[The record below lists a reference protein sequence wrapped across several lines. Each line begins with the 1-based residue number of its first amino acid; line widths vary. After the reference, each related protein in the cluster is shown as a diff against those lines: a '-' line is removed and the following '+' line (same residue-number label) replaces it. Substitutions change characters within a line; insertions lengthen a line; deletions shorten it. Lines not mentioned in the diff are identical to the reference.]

1 MGATALPGVSMD
13 VLVSPTQLEGRP
25 LRVKG
30 SSIMATLLKPSSP
43 TTDNLTA
50 LFAPRSVAVIGASSD
65 QRRFGGRPIQYLL
78 EAGFEGPVYP
88 VNPGRLEIQGL
99 TAYPSIRD
107 VPDAVD
113 CAILAVS
120 ADVTQQTVEDCIAM
134 GVKSAILYGAGFSET
149 GDEGRAKQDRIVAVA
164 REAGMR
170 LLGPNCMG
178 LMNTHARFYGTF
190 ASALE
195 EGVPTPGRIA
205 VASQSG
211 GYGGYLMKHLFR
223 RGLGIS
229 QWVTTGNEADVD
241 IGDALWWMAG
251 QEETDVLLAYIE
263 GLRDAD
269 KLIAALD
276 RARRAN
282 KPVVMMK
289 VGRTAEGSAA
299 AASHTASLTGEDSI
313 YDAVFDHYGVH
324 RAHTTDELLDIAYA
338 LSKGVLPKGPRVG
351 VISISGGVGVQI
363 ADFVSDAGLKMGT
376 VPANTQ
382 AALKALVPHC
392 SPANPIDMTG
402 LVTTN
407 HDIMEKTLDAV
418 FASKAFDATL
428 IFLGIAGAAPSMA
441 RPLQQAIANAHARTP
456 DQLVFVSV
464 TTDPEMVRE
473 YDAKGLLAFE
483 DPSRA
488 IAALKALSGYH
499 DTFAKPAPEP
509 MHVPPAAPL
518 AISGKL
524 NEAAAKALLANA
536 GIPSPK
542 ETLATTADEAAKLA
556 AEIGFPVVVKV
567 VSADILHKT
576 EVGGVALGLASAEAV
591 RDAVARMAETIP
603 QHMPAAKIDGYL
615 ISEMVTGGVETI
627 VGIHHD
633 EAFGPVVTF
642 GLGGTLVELIKDTV
656 CALAP
661 VSEAQALTMI
671 ASLKTAP
678 LLTGWRGS
686 PRHDI
691 EALAT
696 AISGLSIL
704 AVQHR
709 DVLSTIEVNPLV
721 ARPGTG
727 GVVALDAVI
736 ETKAD

>member
-1 MGATALPGVSMD
+1 
-13 VLVSPTQLEGRP
+13 
-25 LRVKG
+25 
-30 SSIMATLLKPSSP
+30 MATLTPDPLAQTTTPSP
-43 TTDNLTA
+43 DAVADAPLDV

-78 EAGFEGPVYP
+78 EAGFDGPVYP
-88 VNPGRLEIQGL
+88 VNPGRPAIQGL
-99 TAYPSIRD
+99 KAFPSIRD
-107 VPDAVD
+107 IGAPVD
-113 CAILAVS
+113 CALLAVG
-120 ADVTQQTVEDCIAM
+120 ADVTQATIEDCIAV
-134 GVKSAILYGAGFSET
+134 GVKSAILYGAGFAET
-149 GDEGRAKQDRIVAVA
+149 GAEGQARQDLLVATARA
-164 REAGMR
+164 AGLR

-178 LMNTHARFYGTF
+178 LMNPHARFYGTF

-195 EGVPTPGRIA
+195 EGIPAPGKIA

-229 QWVTTGNEADVD
+229 AWVTTGNEADVD
-241 IGDALWWMAG
+241 IGDALHWMAG
-251 QEETDVLLAYIE
+251 QDESEILLAYIE
-263 GLRDAD
+263 GLRDSA

-276 RARRAN
+276 HARRAN

-299 AASHTASLTGEDSI
+299 AASHTASLTGADDI
-313 YDAVFDHYGVH
+313 YDAVLDHYGVH
-324 RAHTTDELLDIAYA
+324 RARTTDELLDIAYA
-338 LSKGVLPKGPRVG
+338 LSKGRMPKGRRVG
-351 VISISGGVGVQI
+351 VISISGGVGVQC
-363 ADFVSDAGLKMGT
+363 ADFISDAGLAMGV
-376 VPANTQ
+376 VPPATQ

-418 FASKAFDATL
+418 FESGAFDATL

-441 RPLQQAIANAHARTP
+441 RPLQQAISNAHARAP

-464 TTDPEMVRE
+464 TADAEMVRE

-488 IAALKALSGYH
+488 IAALAALSRYRE
-499 DTFAKPAPEP
+499 TFAEALPEP
-509 MHVPPAAPL
+509 VAVPPAAPL
-518 AISGKL
+518 TIGTRL
-524 NEAAAKALLANA
+524 NEAQAKALLAQA
-536 GIPSPK
+536 GVPSPK
-542 ETLATTADEAAKLA
+542 EGLAADPAEAAALA
-556 AEIGFPVVVKV
+556 AQIGFPVVVKV

-576 EVGGVALGLASAEAV
+576 EVGGVALGLVSVEAV
-591 RDAVARMAETIP
+591 HAAVAAMAESIP
-603 QHMPAAKIDGYL
+603 QKLPDAKIEGYL
-615 ISEMVTGGVETI
+615 VSEMVSGGVETI

-633 EAFGPVVTF
+633 EAFGPVLTF
-642 GLGGTLVELIKDTV
+642 GLGGTLVELLKDTV

-661 VSEAQALTMI
+661 VSEAQVLAMI
-671 ASLKTAP
+671 GKLKTAP

-691 EALAT
+691 EALA
-696 AISGLSIL
+696 AAVSNLSIL
-704 AVQHR
+704 AVQHA
-709 DVLSTIEVNPLV
+709 DTLSTIEVNPLV
-721 ARPGTG
+721 VRPGTA

-736 ETKAD
+736 ETKAH

>member
-1 MGATALPGVSMD
+1 MVTSNTSQ
-13 VLVSPTQLEGRP
+13 SPQP
-25 LRVKG
+25 DK
-30 SSIMATLLKPSSP
+30 
-43 TTDNLTA
+43 LTA
-50 LFAPRSVAVIGASSD
+50 LFAPQSVAIVGASSD
-65 QRRFGGRPIQYLL
+65 ARRFGGRPIQYLL
-78 EAGFEGPVYP
+78 EAGFDGAIYP
-88 VNPGRLEIQGL
+88 VNPGRSEILGL

-107 VPDAVD
+107 VPGPVD

-120 ADVTQQTVEDCIAM
+120 ADVTQQTIENCIDM
-134 GVKSAILYGAGFSET
+134 GVKSAVLYGAGFSET
-149 GDEGRAKQDRIVAVA
+149 GDEGRARQDRIVAAA
-164 REAGMR
+164 RDAGMR

-178 LMNTHARFYGTF
+178 LMNAHARFYGTF

-195 EGVPTPGRIA
+195 EGVPPPGRIA

-241 IGDALWWMAG
+241 IGDALSWMAD
-251 QEETDVLLAYIE
+251 QDETDILLAYIE
-263 GLRDAD
+263 GLRNSE

-324 RAHTTDELLDIAYA
+324 RARTTDELLDIAYA

-363 ADFVSDAGLKMGT
+363 ADFVSDAGLEMGT
-376 VPANTQ
+376 VPGETQ

-418 FASKAFDATL
+418 FASNAFDATL

-441 RPLQQAIANAHARTP
+441 RPLQQAIANAHARAP

-464 TTDPEMVRE
+464 TADPDMVRE
-473 YDAKGLLAFE
+473 YDAKGLLTFE

-488 IAALKALSGYH
+488 IAALEALSGYR
-499 DTFAKPAPEP
+499 TAFSLPAPEP
-509 MHVPPAAPL
+509 MQLPTGSSLEIA
-518 AISGKL
+518 GKL
-524 NEAAAKALLANA
+524 NEAQAKALLAQA
-536 GIPSPK
+536 GVPSPK
-542 ETLATTADEAAKLA
+542 EALAATAEEAAKLA
-556 AEIGFPVVVKV
+556 TDIGFPVVVKV

-576 EVGGVALGLASAEAV
+576 EVGGVALGLVSADAV
-591 RDAVARMAETIP
+591 RDAVSRMADTIP
-603 QHMPAAKIDGYL
+603 QHLPDAKIDGYL
-615 ISEMVTGGVETI
+615 VSEMVKGGVETI
-627 VGIHHD
+627 VGIHQD

-661 VSEAQALTMI
+661 VSEAQARRMI
-671 ASLKTAP
+671 ETLKTAP

-691 EALAT
+691 DALAK
-696 AISGLSIL
+696 AISGLSVL

-709 DVLSTIEVNPLV
+709 DVLDTIEVNPLV